1 MYERETKLQE
11 FLGGDEGL
19 VLRADVS
26 GSDGGEPVLFL
37 HGGGQTRGSWKRGAT
52 ACAAKGYRVYALD
65 ARGHGESD
73 WARDG
78 DYTLD
83 AQVRDVREV
92 LRQIEGVAA
101 VVGASMGGTTA
112 LAMMG
117 EADAPAIRSLMLVDV
132 APEVNRAGVERIG
145 AFMRANMDGFASLEA
160 AADAVAA
167 YNPDRPR
174 SADPSGLR
182 RNLRE
187 VDGRLFWHWDPAFV
201 GERGIAGTIDRD
213 RIAAAARSVRVPT
226 LLVRGANSDVVG
238 EAEVES
244 FRALMPHAEYID
256 VAGAGHMIAGD
267 RNDAFNA
274 AILAFLGKVDA
285 RC

>member
-1 MYERETKLQE
+1 MCEGKTKLQE
-11 FLGGDEGL
+11 FRGGDNGL
-19 VLRADVS
+19 ILRAEAS
-26 GSDGGEPVLFL
+26 GPKHGAPILFL

-78 DYTLD
+78 DYSLD

-92 LRQIEGVAA
+92 LRQIEGAPA

-112 LAMMG
+112 LALMG
-117 EADAPAIRSLMLVDV
+117 DAGAPRIRALILVDV
-132 APEVNRAGVERIG
+132 VPEVNRTGVERIG
-145 AFMRANMDGFASLEA
+145 TFMRANMDGFDSIEA
-160 AADAVAA
+160 AADAVSA
-167 YNPDRPR
+167 YNPNRPR
-174 SADPSGLR
+174 SPNLSGLR

-187 VDGRLFWHWDPAFV
+187 ADGRLFWHWDPAFV
-201 GERGIAGTIDRD
+201 GKRGIAGTIDRD
-213 RIAAAARSVRVPT
+213 RIAAAARDLQVPT

-238 EAEVES
+238 EAEVAR
-244 FRALMPHAEYID
+244 FRALMPHADFVD

-274 AILAFLGKVDA
+274 AILAFLGKVDG